1 MCLCEEVS
9 FFIYLP
15 YKGEKP
21 VSIVLDIDHLNKT
34 FDTPQGSVQALRNI
48 KLQVKQGEF
57 VTIIGPSGCGKS
69 TLLKIIA
76 GLDIAHNGQ
85 VLLENRQVERPSI
98 DKGFIFQ
105 EHRLFPWLN
114 VEKNI
119 AADFSLSKPEVRRQV
134 DELIEIVRLQ
144 GFEKAFPRELSG
156 GMSQRV
162 AIARALLRNPKVLLL
177 DEPFGALDAFT
188 RSHMQEVLLDIW
200 QQNKT
205 TMILVTH
212 DIDEAVFL
220 ANRVVIMDP
229 RPGTIR
235 KIVAVDLPYPRKKSS
250 ISFQEFRRIVLNEFE
265 RVEELELIDSS
276 GI

>member
-1 MCLCEEVS
+1 MNAILQ
-9 FFIYLP
+9 
-15 YKGEKP
+15 
-21 VSIVLDIDHLNKT
+21 IDHLNKT
-34 FDTPQGSVQALRNI
+34 FDTPQGRMQALRSI
-48 KLQVKQGEF
+48 KLNVRRGEF

-76 GLDIAHNGQ
+76 GLDTDHDGQ
-85 VLLENRQVERPSI
+85 VLLDNEQVTKPSI
-98 DKGFIFQ
+98 DKGFVFQ
-105 EHRLFPWLN
+105 EHRLFPWLT
-114 VEKNI
+114 VERNI
-119 AADFSLSKPEVRRQV
+119 AVDWPLRDSDVRRKV
-134 DELIEIVRLQ
+134 DEMIAIVRLK
-144 GFEKAFPRELSG
+144 GFEKAYPRELSG

-162 AIARALLRNPKVLLL
+162 AIARALLRKPKVMLL

-200 QQNKT
+200 QQNQT

-220 ANRVVIMDP
+220 ANRVVIMDA

-235 KIVAVDLPYPRKKSS
+235 NMVPVDLPYPRKKSS
-250 ISFQEFRRIVLNEFE
+250 SSFQELRRIVLSEFE
-265 RVEELELIDSS
+265 RVEELELMDSS